1 MAKHRFYIP
10 GPLRA
15 DSTRHIDGAEASHM
29 IKVLRLKVGQSVSLF
44 DGENHET
51 EAVIITVDRQ
61 QVTVSIGEVKQ
72 VCRESSLR
80 LHLAQGLSKGER
92 MDLVVQKAVE
102 LGVTEFTPVITEHTA
117 FSLDKKRL
125 EKKHHHW
132 QKIIENASA
141 QCGRNRLMQLNPTIS
156 FNAVLAPQKSTLVLL
171 NPRGKR
177 NISELKENLDRI
189 CLLVGPEGGF
199 SESEV
204 NAIEK
209 AGGYNLQLGPRILRT
224 ETAAI
229 TGVSYLQMQFGDL
242 LD

>member
-1 MAKHRFYIP
+1 MAKHRFYIE

-15 DSTRHIDGAEASHM
+15 DSSRHIDGAEASHM
-29 IKVLRLKVGQSVSLF
+29 IKVLRLKVGQSVTLF
-44 DGENHET
+44 DGEDHET
-51 EAVIITVDRQ
+51 EAAITAIDRQ
-61 QVTVSIGEVKQ
+61 LVTVSIGEVNR
-72 VCRESSLR
+72 VSRESALK

-92 MDLVVQKAVE
+92 MDLVIQKAVE

-117 FSLDKKRL
+117 FSLDKKRM
-125 EKKHHHW
+125 EKKHQHW

-156 FNAVLAPQKSTLVLL
+156 FKTLLDEEENTLVLL
-171 NPRGKR
+171 NPRGEKKFT
-177 NISELKENLDRI
+177 ELKEKLASI
-189 CLLVGPEGGF
+189 CLLIGPEGGF
-199 SESEV
+199 SDSEV
-204 NAIEK
+204 QTIERK
-209 AGGYNLQLGPRILRT
+209 GGYSLQLGPRILRT